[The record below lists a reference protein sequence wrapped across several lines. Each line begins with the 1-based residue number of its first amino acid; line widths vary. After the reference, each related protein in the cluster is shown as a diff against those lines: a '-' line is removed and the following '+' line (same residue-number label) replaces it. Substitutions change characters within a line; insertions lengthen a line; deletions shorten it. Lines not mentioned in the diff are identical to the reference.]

1 MYDFCFNFIIVDVSL
16 YLCISIYSVNKKE
29 KKDRLIRDIRA
40 TFEQEEDYYK
50 SERVK
55 KFWHNNYI
63 EYESHGDKNR
73 KLSLANVLIKSNLTL
88 GI

>member
-1 MYDFCFNFIIVDVSL
+1 MYI
-16 YLCISIYSVNKKE
+16 YLFSKQKRK

-55 KFWHNNYI
+55 KIWHNNYI
-63 EYESHGDKNR
+63 EYESYGDKNR